1 MVINLKGIQD
11 AWNRAAKRLK
21 RDWSRV
27 IQEMLRTCPII
38 LRRPI
43 TLRRNRH
50 RNYYTGVEM
59 GLFKQRKC
67 KAKWRR

>member
-11 AWNRAAKRLK
+11 AWNRAAERLK

-27 IQEMLRTCPII
+27 IQGMRRKCPII
-38 LRRPI
+38 F
-43 TLRRNRH
+43 RRNRH